1 MAEITDFPERRDQIS
16 IVADEIGKELKEM
29 QGSKTVGPQN
39 QRLIE
44 IFGGRNIP
52 RKFTFAHMQELLK
65 DMSPIAGDENTI
77 FTLSQIIEEK
87 FPGTIDKKDFADFE
101 ERFGSVLDTQN
112 AGNLVDLPAND
123 PGKKGVAA
131 IRASMDAAEILG
143 VKRFIELQQTLFPDG
158 EIPDIRDVQ
167 KRIVDGTATFADAF
181 VAKMYDLGVGKNDL
195 LEQLPETQEFAK
207 KFHKAFST
215 KVTEKAMNM
224 VSYADQVRGINKYYD
239 FDQNFFEANQLIN
252 EGRSNLS
259 SNVIS
264 KTISPLNRSI
274 ENVRLNKL
282 TSAKAKPGSKKLFA
296 GNIPPEV
303 LQTVVKQIDVIRKA
317 EGDVAADAVLASL
330 LGMRGEDLTGTRTT
344 VELATRFKPQ
354 RPVYDIETGTIVNPV
369 EEGEPGK
376 GLKPIGDDR
385 PLGPLMRRVYD
396 ERFKSAGPTGEI
408 FPDMTTTKINR
419 LINKYI
425 YPALPEKTRKAA
437 KKKQIDYTDMRRI
450 TAAAIANGM
459 GNVTAADAIIS
470 HKGSD
475 KELDAKI
482 LRAYYIDVEDVDKL
496 SKRGVIFSMFEKM
509 MADSLG
515 ASTGGEFAAALG
527 YDFPDFEA
535 DYSSLDSQVTVDAPE
550 QAQETDQRPVA
561 EQATP
566 EQQAKNQALRENRS
580 RLTSAE
586 MELQAAEKKEAA
598 LLKEI
603 ETAKKRRDAQE
614 AGLLPPDTP
623 PEPKSSVNPAG
634 DVKEAAISAELLEKL
649 KQNPIQFNNYL
660 KRLESQGV
668 DVSEYRKMLPAGKSG
683 PGLTGVMTGI
693 GIGLTGAAIVTA
705 EDATAATSEIA
716 RDVALDVAGEAGLK
730 SVVGRTVAGRIPIAD
745 ALIPSGNMAGEGVA
759 TPAPG
764 ADPVLLS
771 PEDALRRAK
780 ELKDRPR
787 MDPSKGGLPALIA
800 YFTQKNQETKAE
812 PDDNFLTMSP

>member
-1 MAEITDFPERRDQIS
+1 M
-16 IVADEIGKELKEM
+16 KE
-29 QGSKTVGPQN
+29 
-39 QRLIE
+39 
-44 IFGGRNIP
+44 
-52 RKFTFAHMQELLK
+52 
-65 DMSPIAGDENTI
+65 
-77 FTLSQIIEEK
+77 EE
-87 FPGTIDKKDFADFE
+87 
-101 ERFGSVLDTQN
+101 
-112 AGNLVDLPAND
+112 
-123 PGKKGVAA
+123 VAA
-131 IRASMDAAEILG
+131 IRATMTASETLG
-143 VKRFIELQQTLFPDG
+143 VKRFMELQQTLFPDG
-158 EIPDIRDVQ
+158 EISDIGDVQ
-167 KRIVDGTATFADAF
+167 RRIVDGTATFADAF

-207 KFHKAFST
+207 KFHKAFSV

-282 TSAKAKPGSKKLFA
+282 TSAKAKPGSRKLFA

-330 LGMRGEDLTGTRTT
+330 LGMRGDDLTETRTT

-396 ERFKSAGPTGEI
+396 ERYNKAGPTGEI
-408 FPDMTTTKINR
+408 FPDMTTAKINR
-419 LINKYI
+419 VINKYI
-425 YPALPEKTRKAA
+425 YPALPAETRKAA
-437 KKKQIDYTDMRRI
+437 KKKHLDYTDMRRI
-450 TAAAIANGM
+450 TATAIANGM
-459 GNVTAADAIIS
+459 GNVEAADAIIS

-515 ASTGGEFAAALG
+515 ATTGGQFAAALG

-535 DYSSLDSQVTVDAPE
+535 DYSSLDSKGTVDAPE
-550 QAQETDQRPVA
+550 QAQEIDQRPVA

-566 EQQAKNQALRENRS
+566 EQQAENQAIRENRS

-586 MELQAAEKKEAA
+586 MEREA
-598 LLKEI
+598 LSLEEENYQRKVDLEQ
-603 ETAKKRRDAQE
+603 RRLADIE
-614 AGLLPPDTP
+614 AG
-623 PEPKSSVNPAG
+623 
-634 DVKEAAISAELLEKL
+634 
-649 KQNPIQFNNYL
+649 
-660 KRLESQGV
+660 
-668 DVSEYRKMLPAGKSG
+668 
-683 PGLTGVMTGI
+683 VM
-693 GIGLTGAAIVTA
+693 
-705 EDATAATSEIA
+705 
-716 RDVALDVAGEAGLK
+716 
-730 SVVGRTVAGRIPIAD
+730 
-745 ALIPSGNMAGEGVA
+745 
-759 TPAPG
+759 PAPG
-764 ADPVLLS
+764 TSPIDAAPEPEVRPGIPENFDVSDFTPEEIAELEGIGVEFSAEEKASAESRSGRNRARTVKRTGDVLKGAAAAKFLTTSTKAMGAVLPGPDPFELAAGVLDQQLS
-771 PEDALRRAK
+771 PPGESAADIAVRKGQKFAGDLLGVEAKRAESMSDIFTKETLAQTAGGIGGVVADIATLGTVSGTGPFAGERTGNISGRNLRAQQLRERQNAEEGFVK
-780 ELKDRPR
+780 RP
-787 MDPSKGGLPALIA
+787 GLGIP
-800 YFTQKNQETKAE
+800 K
-812 PDDNFLTMSP
+812 P